1 MAGSGI
7 VTCVLAAMAAVGAA
21 PASTAPIIPA
31 PMITD
36 AAMYVLR
43 ANFFIY
49 NHPFTIEWTCVSP
62 SRTRRKAL
70 PSHHHLQA
78 KSERFREFQKALSLG
93 AFKMATTIALVT
105 HFITNVS

>member
-1 MAGSGI
+1 MLLCCWPAR
-7 VTCVLAAMAAVGAA
+7 AAVAVP

-36 AAMYVLR
+36 AAIYVLR

-49 NHPFTIEWTCVSP
+49 NHPFTIKWTCVSP
-62 SRTRRKAL
+62 WRTRRKAL

-78 KSERFREFQKALSLG
+78 KVERLREFQKALSFG
-93 AFKMATTIALVT
+93 AFKMATTIVLVT
-105 HFITNVS
+105 YFLINIS